1 MNDSENTSGSP
12 PSREELEA
20 RVLALLLG
28 EADPAERTELEALLA
43 EDPQLQ
49 AYHEQMEQ
57 TLGLAG
63 EASRSLWN
71 PAQSAP
77 AQLSED
83 RRTAIREAWG
93 EPAAGQESTTAQSP
107 SKPISQNLHPLIP
120 LGLAA
125 GLAILL
131 GGVWLPRQLE
141 KSQADKVAFQAEMP
155 SVMDATTSAPV
166 SITSTLDRSGSML
179 ETGEAQL
186 EAEKDFRSYDG
197 KVHANG
203 PRDGRGQAWTE
214 RDKQG
219 DRDGDGVPEGSS
231 EAQTA
236 AGNNLSLQPTTPS
249 GRATLQKTGFV
260 DERIV
265 EKPAILNGPVPSRT
279 PAPADG
285 DPFGDPF
292 GDPASTPPPLPEPEP
307 APRGQ
312 PSAAT
317 LLPET
322 KMLADEAN
330 FSAPSEEESKPTATV
345 TAAVA
350 QGIGDDGVR
359 ARNGLQYRGDFEK
372 EKAKR
377 EERTN
382 NGPQPFGNNEQREF
396 AQAAHKALRLAS
408 EDTPDEPHDS
418 NVPVVPLLT
427 PPPPPARPA
436 PAPSSQPAPTAPAA
450 PAVSALP
457 AQNQSRPTGGK
468 DRELLEE
475 EGFSRPGHGKAKED
489 QGDLR
494 RGWAQDAERQSVRR
508 DQLLM
513 GDVGFDDL
521 ASPVGGALGNASRTS
536 PAPANPTRSPA
547 KPKPTGIFTKR
558 PAPVAVVP
566 PTLPGASN
574 AGGGAGGAFKKSPPN
589 VSEFESVS
597 PHPEQL
603 DLLQSLSEN
612 LASADYDRERRFK
625 AQAQKE
631 ALQLDPG
638 RDRLDSVEKLDAEL
652 SATLKAQYEAEAPA
666 PDADGGRPGGK
677 LKDANGGTR
686 WQDASENKG
695 RTAASASRSLSRSSE
710 VADLQQAQQQDVSKF
725 SETEV
730 SEALARAGEGKGLKG
745 GTRGPSKQSAFQL
758 DANEELGVDPGELEG
773 LDSIGDELVGK
784 REGLRKNLERQA
796 VAGLAP
802 DNAPVLDDDK
812 DGKKDVGI
820 EVPVQLPEPKPE
832 VVTAENRWS
841 TFSLNVSDASFRL
854 CEASLRHGQLPP
866 PHQVRAEEFINAFDY
881 RDPAP
886 TKKFPL
892 AFAWERSRHPFAH
905 NRDLV
910 RFSIQ
915 TAAVGREGGQAL
927 NLVLAID
934 NSGSMERADRVA
946 ILREALKVL
955 ATKLRAGDTVSV
967 VAFSRTPRLWIDGQK
982 GAAARKK
989 LTGFTGLVPQGG
1001 TNIESALDLGYRT
1014 ALKHFIPGGNN
1025 RLILLTD
1032 GAANLGAIVPK
1043 NLRRKVESYRK
1054 RGVALD
1060 CFGIG
1065 WDGYN
1070 DHLMEALA
1078 RNGDGRYAFLN
1089 SAADVERDFARKLAG
1104 ALSVSAADVKVQV
1117 VFNPARVKTHRQVGY
1132 LRHQLKKEDF
1142 RNNTV
1147 DAAEIGAAESGNA
1160 VYVLQINEK
1169 GTGPIGHVHVRY
1181 REPATGRYKEMSWPL
1196 PHRAK
1201 VPSLAEATP
1210 AMRLAAS
1217 SATFAEWLGRSPFA
1231 ADVELP
1237 EVQTLLR
1244 GLENEFPS
1252 DSPVRNLQQMVAG
1265 ALRITPR

>member
-43 EDPQLQ
+43 EDSQLQ
-49 AYHEQMEQ
+49 AYQEQMQQ

-71 PAQSAP
+71 PAQLTP

-93 EPAAGQESTTAQSP
+93 EPSPSKESTTAQSP
-107 SKPISQNLHPLIP
+107 SKSIFQNLHPLIP

-125 GLAILL
+125 GLAILM

-141 KSQADKVAFQAEMP
+141 KSQLDKVAFQAEMP
-155 SVMDATTSAPV
+155 SVMDAATSAPV
-166 SITSTLDRSGSML
+166 SITSTLDRSRSIL
-179 ETGEAQL
+179 ETGEAPL
-186 EAEKDFRSYDG
+186 EAEEDFRSFDN
-197 KVHANG
+197 ANA
-203 PRDGRGQAWTE
+203 RHDARGLAWVE

-219 DRDGDGVPEGSS
+219 DRDGDGVPEASS
-231 EAQTA
+231 KDQ
-236 AGNNLSLQPTTPS
+236 GVDGKNLSLRPVTPT
-249 GRATLQKTGFV
+249 GRARLQETGTV
-260 DERIV
+260 AERIV
-265 EKPAILNGPVPSRT
+265 SESSLT
-279 PAPADG
+279 PALADA
-285 DPFGDPF
+285 DPF
-292 GDPASTPPPLPEPEP
+292 GDPAFVPLFNL
-307 APRGQ
+307 
-312 PSAAT
+312 SAQ
-317 LLPET
+317 
-322 KMLADEAN
+322 
-330 FSAPSEEESKPTATV
+330 SEEAPKPTEPV
-345 TAAVA
+345 TAALA

-359 ARNGLQYRGDFEK
+359 LRNGLSLYYRGDLEK

-377 EERTN
+377 KEATN
-382 NGPQPFGNNEQREF
+382 NRLQPFGNNEQREF
-396 AQAAHKALRLAS
+396 VQSAHKASRLAS
-408 EDTPDEPHDS
+408 EDTPDEPHDR
-418 NVPVVPLLT
+418 NLPVL
-427 PPPPPARPA
+427 PPPSPA
-436 PAPSSQPAPTAPAA
+436 SSAQASSGQPAPTAPAVFA
-450 PAVSALP
+450 PSAQDQFRP
-457 AQNQSRPTGGK
+457 AEGK
-468 DRELLEE
+468 DHELLEE
-475 EGFSRPGHGKAKED
+475 KGFFGNPKED
-489 QGDLR
+489 GGDLL

-508 DQLLM
+508 DQLVM
-513 GDVGFDDL
+513 GEVGFDDL
-521 ASPVGGALGNASRTS
+521 ASPVSGVLGDAFHTS
-536 PAPANPTRSPA
+536 PAPANPTPSLV
-547 KPKPTGIFTKR
+547 KPKPTGIFAKR
-558 PAPVAVVP
+558 PGPVVAVP
-566 PTLPGASN
+566 PTLPGARN
-574 AGGGAGGAFKKSPPN
+574 AGGGGGGAFKKSPPK

-597 PHPEQL
+597 PTVEQL
-603 DLLQSLSEN
+603 DYVQFLSGN
-612 LASADYDRERRFK
+612 LASGYYDRERRFK
-625 AQAQKE
+625 VQAQKE
-631 ALQLDPG
+631 VLQLDPG
-638 RDRLDSVEKLDAEL
+638 RDRLASPEKLDTER
-652 SATLKAQYEAEAPA
+652 SATLEKRYEDDMSALD
-666 PDADGGRPGGK
+666 PDEERPEGK
-677 LKDANGGTR
+677 LKDLNSGRG
-686 WQDASENKG
+686 WQDYSEKKS
-695 RTAASASRSLSRSSE
+695 RTAASASLSLSSYSE
-710 VADLQQAQQQDVSKF
+710 VADLQQAQQQDASKF

-730 SEALARAGEGKGLKG
+730 PTEVSEALAPAGAGKGLKG
-745 GTRGPSKQSAFQL
+745 GTRGPSKQSVFQL
-758 DANEELGVDPGELEG
+758 DASEELGVDQGKLEG
-773 LDSIGDELVGK
+773 LDKFGDELVAK
-784 REGLRKNLERQA
+784 REGLRKNLEWQK

-802 DNAPVLDDDK
+802 AFTPVLDDDVDDK
-812 DGKKDVGI
+812 EDVGI
-820 EVPVQLPEPKPE
+820 KVPVQLPEPKPE

-854 CEASLRHGQLPP
+854 CEASLRNGQLPP

-905 NRDLV
+905 NRALV

-1043 NLRRKVESYRK
+1043 NLRRKVDSYRK
-1054 RGVALD
+1054 LGVALD

-1252 DSPVRNLQQMVAG
+1252 DSPVRNLQQMVAA